1 MQLFRRHG
9 LLVIIAALIFAGNNA
24 AGYMA
29 TGGFIPSYATSPA
42 VGHGRTDVLVAV
54 AYGSAVW
61 LAFTYLAGYL
71 SDRIGR
77 KSTYFIGF
85 GAQLL
90 ACFPLFWLI
99 NTGSLAMLYL
109 ALTIFTVGLGLAYGP
124 QAALYSEMF
133 PASVR
138 FSGVS
143 ISYALGAILGGAFA
157 PTIATALVQAT
168 GGTEAVSLYLVG
180 MTLISLVA
188 VSLVRDRSGID
199 LSIRNQAEQEVGALV
214 FDRRTADVPNELIRT
229 N

>member
-1 MQLFRRHG
+1 
-9 LLVIIAALIFAGNNA
+9 
-24 AGYMA
+24 MA
-29 TGGFIPSYATSPA
+29 TGGFIPSYASSPA
-42 VGHGRTDVLVAV
+42 VGHERTDVLVAV
-54 AYGSAVW
+54 TYGAGVW
-61 LAFTYLAGYL
+61 FVFTYLAGYL
-71 SDRIGR
+71 SDKIGR
-77 KSTYFIGF
+77 KNTYFLGF

-99 NTGSLAMLYL
+99 NTGSLPMLYL
-109 ALTIFTVGLGLAYGP
+109 AMTIFSVGLGLAYGP

-188 VSLVRDRSGID
+188 VCLVRDRSGLD
-199 LSIRNQAEQEVGALV
+199 LSIRHQAEQEVGALV
-214 FDRRTADVPNELIRT
+214 FDRRIAAVPNET
-229 N
+229 TQVN

>member
-1 MQLFRRHG
+1 
-9 LLVIIAALIFAGNNA
+9 
-24 AGYMA
+24 MA
-29 TGGFIPSYATSPA
+29 TGGFIPSYASSPA
-42 VGHGRTDVLVAV
+42 VGHERTDVLVAV
-54 AYGSAVW
+54 AFGSAVW
-61 LAFTYLAGYL
+61 LAFTYLSGYL

-77 KSTYFIGF
+77 KRTYFIGF

-90 ACFPLFWLI
+90 ACLPLFWLI

-109 ALTIFTVGLGLAYGP
+109 AMTIFTIGLGLAYGP

-143 ISYALGAILGGAFA
+143 ISYALEAILGGAFA

-168 GGTEAVSLYLVG
+168 GGTTAVSLYLVG
-180 MTLISLVA
+180 MTLISLLA

-199 LSIRNQAEQEVGALV
+199 LSIRNQAEQEVGALI
-214 FDRRTADVPNELIRT
+214 FDRRTAGVPGEPT
-229 N
+229 APPSHPAMSGPG